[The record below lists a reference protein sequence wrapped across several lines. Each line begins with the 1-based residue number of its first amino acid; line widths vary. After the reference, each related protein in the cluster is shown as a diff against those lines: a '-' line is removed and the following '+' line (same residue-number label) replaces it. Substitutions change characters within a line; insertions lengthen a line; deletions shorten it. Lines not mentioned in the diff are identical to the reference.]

1 MILAIWLLLQLP
13 RRIFRF
19 VTRATRLSIAT
30 VLLALF
36 LMGALL
42 MPLFEGPE
50 SRFASLG
57 DYAWWF
63 VVTATTVGYGD
74 IAPVTVGGRLVAM
87 GIMLLGI
94 GVIAVAVAKLAE
106 SMFDFG
112 RKRMKG
118 LSQLDE
124 QDHLVVFGY
133 TPGATEELVREIR
146 HDKSARRTPIVLCS
160 SRAEENPMPGQVQFV
175 KADLGFGSHD
185 VLQRA
190 CVSRASRIIVHGH
203 DDNETLIAALAAR
216 SVNASAH
223 IVAQLDRSESEMHI
237 KRIDPGIE
245 CVTPLAVP
253 LLVRAV
259 QERGA
264 TSVINSLLSNSND
277 DTIYRLDIPSS
288 PLSWSFGRLQR
299 FFKEKLGA
307 TLIAVATDSEAQG
320 NLKLNPAFDFQ
331 VRAGTSLFYIAPE
344 RLDSSAIE
352 WQRI

>member
-1 MILAIWLLLQLP
+1 MQIP
-13 RRIFRF
+13 RRIVRF
-19 VTRATRLSIAT
+19 VVRATRLSIAV

-36 LMGALL
+36 LAGYVL

-50 SRFASLG
+50 SVFASPG

-74 IAPVTVGGRLVAM
+74 ISPTTVGGRAVAM

-106 SMFDFG
+106 AMFDWG
-112 RKRMKG
+112 RRRMKG

-124 QDHLVVFGY
+124 QNHLVIFGY
-133 TPGATEELVREIR
+133 SPGVTEDLVREIR

-160 SRAEENPMPGQVQFV
+160 SRVEENPMPGQVQFV
-175 KADLGFGSHD
+175 KSDLSSHD

-190 CVSRASRIIVHGH
+190 CVGRASRIIVHGH
-203 DDNETLIAALAAR
+203 DDNETLIVALAAR
-216 SVNASAH
+216 SVNSSAH
-223 IVAQLDRSESEMHI
+223 IVVQLDRAESELHI

-245 CVTPLAVP
+245 CVTPLAIP
-253 LLVRAV
+253 MLVQSV
-259 QERGA
+259 QNRGT
-264 TSVINSLLSNSND
+264 TSVINSLLSNAND
-277 DTIYRLDIPSS
+277 DTIYRLDIPPG

-299 FFKEKLGA
+299 FFKEQLGA
-307 TLIAVATDSEAQG
+307 TLIAVAGDFGTQG
-320 NLKLNPAFDFQ
+320 EIKLNPACDIQ

-344 RLDSSAIE
+344 RLDSGKIE
-352 WQRI
+352 WQGI